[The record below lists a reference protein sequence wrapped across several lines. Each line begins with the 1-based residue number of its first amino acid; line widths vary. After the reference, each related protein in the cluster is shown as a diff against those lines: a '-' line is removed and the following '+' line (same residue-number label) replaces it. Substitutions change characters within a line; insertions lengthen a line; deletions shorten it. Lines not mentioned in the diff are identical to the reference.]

1 MAVQYTLEEQLYNTG
16 RQQIARGGQL
26 PCPKEKQMTRFGL
39 FISCR
44 CHCIKSCQLLP
55 SVITAVQA
63 LTKSPVGHP
72 SHTEPP
78 QSPPPH
84 WLPSSS
90 ASPVLASAAT
100 ACSSCQ
106 ALRRS

>member
-1 MAVQYTLEEQLYNTG
+1 
-16 RQQIARGGQL
+16 
-26 PCPKEKQMTRFGL
+26 MTRFGL

-78 QSPPPH
+78 SEPTTPLAALQQCQPRARQRRH
-84 WLPSSS
+84 CLQLLPG
-90 ASPVLASAAT
+90 LAPLVVHPT
-100 ACSSCQ
+100 VQ
-106 ALRRS
+106 